1 MRHAI
6 LVKSEK
12 PYAGGIIFTLD
23 TCPFFSAH
31 QGGAYAIQFANG
43 AIFACCHH
51 TSCGGGMQRWQELHA
66 RFKPSYRNAL
76 KTLIQQATSV
86 GGQRPE
92 PRDMQKKPVA
102 IDGDKLPADLSKQ
115 CQPVQDSPTGS
126 APSYALTDAGTAEP
140 ADRTV
145 WRHRPL
151 RTAFNSWFLW
161 NGKIWERTMWA
172 GVHMCHGVRPVHR
185 TRSGAGRVN
194 WTDPGAHPYLW
205 TWFTIHGETQVIIL
219 GTIEI

>member
-6 LVKSEK
+6 LVKFEK

-23 TCPFFSAH
+23 TFPFFSAH

-43 AIFACCHH
+43 AIFTCCHH
-51 TSCGGGMQRWQELHA
+51 TSCGGGLQRWKELHA
-66 RFKPSYRNAL
+66 RFTPSYRNAL
-76 KTLIQQATSV
+76 KTLIQQAIGV

-92 PRDMQKKPVA
+92 PRDIQKNRLRSMA
-102 IDGDKLPADLSKQ
+102 INRRLIYLKRASPW
-115 CQPVQDSPTGS
+115 DSPTGS

-151 RTAFNSWFLW
+151 RTAYNSWFLW
-161 NGKIWERTMWA
+161 NGKIWERMMWT
-172 GVHMCHGVRPVHR
+172 GVHMCHGVRPVQC
-185 TRSGAGRVN
+185 TRSGTGRVN
-194 WTDPGAHPYLW
+194 WTDPSAHPYL
-205 TWFTIHGETQVIIL
+205 
-219 GTIEI
+219 